1 MKLERIDPPTMRKP
15 DEYYTHVIRVGN
27 MAYVAGQ
34 ASVGKDGTIIGVGDV
49 VAQTEEVF
57 RQVRECLRAVGTD
70 LDHVVKMT
78 TFITNA
84 DDVMKVASVRSRLL
98 REANFRPASTL
109 VVVSRLAKP
118 EMLVEVECTALIPD

>member
-1 MKLERIDPPTMRKP
+1 MKLERIDPPTMRTP
-15 DEYYTHVIRVGN
+15 DEYYTHVIRAGN

-34 ASVGKDGTIIGVGDV
+34 ASVGKDGKIIGVGDV

-57 RQVRECLRAVGTD
+57 RQVRECLRTVGSD
-70 LDHVVKMT
+70 LGHVVKMT
-78 TFITNA
+78 TFITNP

-118 EMLVEVECTALIPD
+118 EMLVEVECTALIPQ